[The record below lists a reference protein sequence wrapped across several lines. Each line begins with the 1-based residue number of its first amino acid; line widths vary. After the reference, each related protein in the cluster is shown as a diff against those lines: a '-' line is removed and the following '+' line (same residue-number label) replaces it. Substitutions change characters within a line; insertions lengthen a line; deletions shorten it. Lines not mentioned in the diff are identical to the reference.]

1 MGKSKRFNLER
12 YSAVLDY
19 LMSVQAEECYENKQI
34 TGHSL
39 DYYSTLNSLA
49 EEGLLKKYIVKRNQ
63 TTGES
68 GGTGAAGAG
77 EDLTCVSY
85 KCNFDLNWIQE
96 VADKI
101 SFHLD
106 EYLVTGE
113 EQAS

>member
-1 MGKSKRFNLER
+1 MGKSKRFTLER

-19 LMSVQAEECYENKQI
+19 LISIQAEECYENKKI

-39 DYYSTLNSLA
+39 DYYATINSLA

-63 TTGES
+63 ATGES

-85 KCNFDLNWIQE
+85 KCNFDLNWI
-96 VADKI
+96 
-101 SFHLD
+101 
-106 EYLVTGE
+106 
-113 EQAS
+113 